1 MSFGH
6 LGDVEIY
13 DSDHKS
19 VSPPKC
25 VSIFSKY
32 LTCRK
37 LSVFPKDAQPKLI
50 CDLPADSR
58 GRPAANPRRSIHWL
72 KTSYTAT
79 GRQNQRAWA
88 APRSRTPSNPPS
100 EVKQASTN
108 ESKPVHGYTWGTVT
122 HTLSLPLRG
131 NKNAQTFVRS
141 SNFSKVTT
149 NVAFSKTSPFY
160 GPSSDKENCYP
171 ENIDSMV

>member
-1 MSFGH
+1 MHNRNSSVISQQTLEGVQLPTQGGRFTGSRQATRQP
-6 LGDVEIY
+6 GDKIKERGLRRAHILHPRP
-13 DSDHKS
+13 SS
-19 VSPPKC
+19 E
-25 VSIFSKY
+25 
-32 LTCRK
+32 
-37 LSVFPKDAQPKLI
+37 VFFLD
-50 CDLPADSR
+50 
-58 GRPAANPRRSIHWL
+58 RPHRTL
-72 KTSYTAT
+72 V
-79 GRQNQRAWA
+79 QVQ
-88 APRSRTPSNPPS
+88 SRTPSNPPS

-160 GPSSDKENCYP
+160 RPSSDKENCYP